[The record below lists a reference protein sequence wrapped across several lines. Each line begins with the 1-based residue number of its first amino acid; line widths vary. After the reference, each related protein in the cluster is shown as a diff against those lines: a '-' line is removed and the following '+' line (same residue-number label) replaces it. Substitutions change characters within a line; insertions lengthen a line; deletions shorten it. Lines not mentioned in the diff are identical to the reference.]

1 MSQTKYVPWF
11 EDNPKPNIFFF
22 RSLFRSSKFLVNA
35 ALLLAVL
42 VAGARFIWEYGRSLD
57 PLGVFFLSY
66 VVIQNLVSLYW
77 WAMKRHAQLN
87 ELYLSGQITEQ
98 PAGSLLD
105 QMLDIADNSMN
116 DGLRST
122 SIASLFLIFTL
133 TMVLGKFQHVK

>member
-11 EDNPKPNIFFF
+11 EDNPKPNTFFF
-22 RSLFRSSKFLVNA
+22 RSLFRSPKFLLNA

-42 VAGARFIWEYGRSLD
+42 VAGARFIWAYGRSVD
-57 PLGVFFLSY
+57 PISLFFLSY
-66 VVIQNLVSLYW
+66 VVLQNVVSLYW
-77 WAMKRHAQLN
+77 WAMKRHSQVN

-116 DGLRST
+116 DGLRSA
-122 SIASLFLIFTL
+122 SIASLFLILTL
-133 TMVLGKFQHVK
+133 TFALGKIQHLK